1 MLKRTIRALCL
12 PCMLLGM
19 GIFFAVFPAMAAD
32 EGRGFTL
39 RDGFLTVLSI
49 ALMLGGAYIKGLE
62 KNYERRFGRL
72 EKEVDDLE
80 GEDAKAQIA
89 VQSIRELVLANYNTK
104 TELAEIVRAAIRPLE
119 QQVTSLADS
128 VAALHRR
135 MDKYGPHHQ

>member
-1 MLKRTIRALCL
+1 MKRHIHRLCW
-12 PCMLLGM
+12 PCILAGS
-19 GIFFAVFPAMAAD
+19 GIFFAVFPAVAAE
-32 EGRGFTL
+32 EGYGFAL

-62 KNYERRFGRL
+62 KNYERRFERL
-72 EKEVDDLE
+72 EKEVDALE
-80 GEDAKAQIA
+80 GEDAKAQAA